1 VLPLGV
7 AIDSTTGEVNPST
20 GRYEK
25 RLGELGQIYRDAAAF
40 AAADG
45 ETLAYEVIEYRA
57 EGSDIIFG
65 TTIMQP
71 GKVGDEYF
79 MTRGHFH
86 VRRDR
91 GEVYYTQSGE
101 GLLLLESRSGDVRTV
116 EMKPGICAFIPPDW
130 AHRSINTGRDKLVFV
145 WVCEADAGHDYG
157 EILKKGMRSLVVER
171 DGRPALVPNPRWA
184 A

>member
-1 VLPLGV
+1 MLPIGV
-7 AIDSTTGEVNPST
+7 GIDPKTGELSPAT

-25 RLGELGQIYRDAAAF
+25 RLGELGQIYQDKAAF
-40 AAADG
+40 SAADG
-45 ETLAYEVIEYRA
+45 HTLAYEVIEYRA

-65 TTIMQP
+65 TTVMQP

-101 GLLLLESRSGDVRTV
+101 GVLLLESRGGETRMV
-116 EMKPGICAFIPPDW
+116 EMKPGVCAFIPADW
-130 AHRSINTGRDKLVFV
+130 AHRSINTGKEKLVFV
-145 WVCEADAGHDYG
+145 WVCEADAGHEYG
-157 EILKKGMRSLVVER
+157 EIMSRGMRSLVVER
-171 DGRPALVPNPRWA
+171 NGKPVIVPNPKWA